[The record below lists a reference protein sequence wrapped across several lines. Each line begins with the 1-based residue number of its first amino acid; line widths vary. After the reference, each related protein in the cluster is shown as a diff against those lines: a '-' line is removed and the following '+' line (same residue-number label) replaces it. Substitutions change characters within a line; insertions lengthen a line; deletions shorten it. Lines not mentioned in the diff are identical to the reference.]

1 MELIIDQ
8 LKNFISLQQIRE
20 QNIFIVH
27 QIRHQIQR
35 PYISKLHQIRH
46 FHLHFHSSS
55 PILTLPNSSGIGRRT
70 VTVATSQRGGD
81 GENDVVPEH
90 NIEELPSAFTGHIT

>member
-1 MELIIDQ
+1 MGTEVASSVNPLII
-8 LKNFISLQQIRE
+8 SCLQQIRE
-20 QNIFIVH
+20 QNIPIVH

-35 PYISKLHQIRH
+35 PYIPKLHQIR
-46 FHLHFHSSS
+46 HFHSSS

-70 VTVATSQRGGD
+70 VTIATSQCGGD

-90 NIEELPSAFTGHIT
+90 NIEDLPSAFTGHIT